1 MSAYRVCPSEL
12 HSLPSPLPTPV
23 RGGDGLFGR
32 GLTVQSRV
40 PCKGC
45 GRNETDTGPLETSEN
60 FPVTV
65 CKRSYRKN
73 NGGWHLNY
81 MEEQRRE
88 KGRPAQG
95 RAESGRE
102 LESERKNPVLSAFR
116 SKGASQGTQW
126 MVRHRQQLHR
136 AWREEA
142 LFGLTDK
149 IYLLLRLNAVGR
161 ESNCRTQKPRKDAVS
176 DTDEPGAPLS
186 PPPPPFLVHMFC

>member
-1 MSAYRVCPSEL
+1 MRACRVCPSEV
-12 HSLPSPLPTPV
+12 HSLPSSLPAPV
-23 RGGDGLFGR
+23 RADGLFGR

-45 GRNETDTGPLETSEN
+45 GRNETDTGPLETSEKN

-81 MEEQRRE
+81 MEEQWRE

-102 LESERKNPVLSAFR
+102 LESERTNCLFCIQEQR
-116 SKGASQGTQW
+116 SLPRYPLDGPAPPAAAQGVERRGSFW
-126 MVRHRQQLHR
+126 FNR
-136 AWREEA
+136 
-142 LFGLTDK
+142 
-149 IYLLLRLNAVGR
+149 
-161 ESNCRTQKPRKDAVS
+161 
-176 DTDEPGAPLS
+176 
-186 PPPPPFLVHMFC
+186 